1 MLLGPTAARA
11 QDDAPMIFAWIALEP
26 GPERPDLLAIT
37 ANAAA
42 LGPFEGRYVLT
53 VSRKNGGNTSNS
65 SQRGKINVTES
76 GAATLSRTVINVSPT
91 DELRLT
97 LEIMPAEAETV
108 ISRAE
113 VSFP

>member
-1 MLLGPTAARA
+1 
-11 QDDAPMIFAWIALEP
+11 MIFAWIALEP
-26 GPERPDLLAIT
+26 APERADLVAIT

-42 LGPFEGRYVLT
+42 LSAFEGRYVLT
-53 VSRKNGGNTSNS
+53 VSRKNGGNISNS
-65 SQRGKINVTES
+65 SQRGKINAAER
-76 GAATLSRTVINVSPT
+76 GALTLSRTVINVSPT

-97 LEIMPAEAETV
+97 LEIMPEDAEAA